1 MRVNAQKPLSYLVLT
16 VILGLLTIGVPTLIF
31 QQVKGWIYSDTL
43 NSLKGVL
50 DTAEQ
55 SVLLWQAE
63 EKATIQAWSKH
74 NEILLSA
81 TKALLSTAWTPKNLK
96 GHPATSA
103 LRTRLTPIIEQ
114 KRYKGFL
121 IIAPDGTTIS
131 SMQDATLGQKSRWA
145 QSDHVF
151 ARTFQGETVISLPRE
166 SEVPTYGPDGNP
178 IDDSPTM
185 FVATPIR
192 DANQKIIA
200 TLAFRLDPGINFSR
214 LLHFGR
220 IGNSGETY
228 AFNRAGLL
236 ISEIRFE
243 DQAREIGLIGAGQ
256 TGILNISIRDP
267 GVNLLDRNTSQTPT
281 AREHRPLTRMA
292 KQAIAGIDG
301 HDLDGYRD
309 YRGVSV
315 IGIWRWHD
323 TAGFG
328 LTTEINTDEAF
339 RTLDTIKYA
348 IIMGASV
355 NILLLISLIAVF
367 IDRNR
372 TVQRQSL
379 EDPLTGLANRR
390 MLDIKLNMEFANAI
404 RQNTP
409 LSICMIDI
417 DHFKRFND
425 RHGHVAGDL
434 ALQRVA
440 QALKS
445 TIKRE
450 TDLAARYGGEEF
462 CVVLPNTPLKN
473 AADIAESLRSAVSAV
488 VIAEAV
494 RSAPS
499 HDDIAR
505 PKGADPAFVTIS
517 IGVAQLSK
525 DTIKNPKDLIDR
537 ADQALYRAKSE
548 GRDRVH
554 VDEAPMD
561 APPSDR

>member
-1 MRVNAQKPLSYLVLT
+1 MRVNIQKSFSYLVLT
-16 VILGLLTIGVPTLIF
+16 VILGLLTIGVPTFIY
-31 QQVKGWIYSDTL
+31 QEIKGWIHSDTL
-43 NSLKGVL
+43 NSLKSVL
-50 DTAEQ
+50 ETAEQ
-55 SVLLWQAE
+55 SVLLWQTA
-63 EKATIQAWSKH
+63 EKATVQVWSE
-74 NEILLSA
+74 NNDALVSA
-81 TKALLSTAWTPKNLK
+81 TEALLHTGWTPENLK
-96 GHPATSA
+96 NHPATAA
-103 LRTRLTPIIEQ
+103 LRTRLSPIIAR
-114 KRYKGFL
+114 KGYKDFF
-121 IIAPDGTTIS
+121 ITTPDATTIAALRDES
-131 SMQDATLGQKSRWA
+131 LGQKNHLA
-145 QSDHVF
+145 QSAHIFNRVF
-151 ARTFQGETVISLPRE
+151 LGETVISLPE
-166 SEVPTYGPDGNP
+166 KSDLPGYGQDGNP
-178 IDDSPTM
+178 GDDSATL

-192 DANQKIIA
+192 DADQKVIA
-200 TLAFRLDPGINFSR
+200 ALAFGIDPSLSFSR
-214 LLHFGR
+214 LLQFGR

-228 AFNRAGLL
+228 AFNRDGLL
-236 ISEIRFE
+236 ISDVRFE
-243 DQAREIGLIGAGQ
+243 NQARKIGLIGAGQ
-256 TGILNISIRDP
+256 PGILNIPIRDP
-267 GVNLLDRNTSQTPT
+267 GANLLDRNTSQTPI
-281 AREHRPLTRMA
+281 APEHRPLTRMA
-292 KQAIAGIDG
+292 KQAIAGING

-315 IGIWRWHD
+315 IGIWRWQD
-323 TAGFG
+323 AAGFG
-328 LTTEINTDEAF
+328 LTTEIDTEEAF
-339 RTLDTIKYA
+339 RTLDTIKNA

-367 IDRNR
+367 IDRNK
-372 TVQRQSL
+372 TVQQQSL
-379 EDPLTGLANRR
+379 EDSLTGLANRR
-390 MLDIKLNMEFANAI
+390 MLDIKLNLEFHNAV

-417 DHFKRFND
+417 DHFKQFND
-425 RHGHVAGDL
+425 RHGHLAGDL

-445 TIKRE
+445 TVKRE

-525 DTIKNPKDLIDR
+525 DTIKNPRDLLER
-537 ADQALYRAKSE
+537 ADQALYRAKEE

-554 VDEAPMD
+554 VDEAPM
-561 APPSDR
+561 PPTTSDH